1 MKFNIVLLIVFS
13 FNFVVAQQNIYKNN
27 EILIQTANN
36 INIEEIVSTF
46 NTRNI
51 EKITTVKRISNNLDI
66 WKLNIVTSQI
76 ETVLAKLRTQNGVL
90 IAQANHILTL
100 RKTPNDPLYSNQWQY
115 VNSGQLGGIMDADI
129 DADLAWDLTT
139 GGVTAN
145 GDTIVVAVIDDGLDI
160 NHPDLG
166 NNIWVNY
173 QEIPDNGIDDDNNG
187 FVDDINGWN
196 TYLNN
201 NDITDNGQGSHGTRV
216 WGVIGAKGNNEIGV
230 AGVNW
235 NVKGM
240 IVVGGG
246 DEAEAIAAY
255 DYVLTQK
262 KMYLQSNGQTGAYVV
277 ATNSSWGTDFGQP
290 IDAPLWCAFYD
301 TMGVYGILSAGATIN
316 GNQNVDLV
324 GDLPTACPSN
334 YLISVTNTASN
345 DTKINFAGYGLTTI
359 DLGAP
364 GSMVYNI
371 SATNFGG
378 AYSGNLNGTSFAT
391 PHVAGAIALLH
402 SLPSKQFAD
411 LSISNPSQASSFIR
425 QFILTGVDTISSL
438 KNITVTGGR
447 LNLFGAMQKFRTQ
460 FNDLQFTGN
469 DEKNSDKLIL
479 KLYPNPTNNWL
490 KIALNEV
497 AKSPIELKIFNISGQ
512 LIKSETLSPNAIY
525 NLNVSDLSKGLY
537 FVHLQSD
544 GKTYTEKLLIQ

>member
-1 MKFNIVLLIVFS
+1 MKFKILLILTFS
-13 FNFVVAQQNIYKNN
+13 LKFAVAQNIAFKSN
-27 EILIQTANN
+27 EILIQKASNSD
-36 INIEEIVSTF
+36 IEKIVSTF
-46 NTRNI
+46 NSRNE
-51 EKITTVKRISNNLDI
+51 EKITAVKRVSGNLDI
-66 WKLNIVTSQI
+66 WKLNINAANPLDVIS
-76 ETVLAKLRTQNGVL
+76 KLKTQNDVL
-90 IAQANHILTL
+90 IAQVNHILTL
-100 RKTPNDPLYSNQWQY
+100 RKAPNDPSFSNQWQY
-115 VNSGQLGGIMDADI
+115 INSGQFGGIIDADI
-129 DADLAWDLTT
+129 DADLAWDWST

-166 NNIWVNY
+166 NNIWVNHN
-173 QEIPDNGIDDDNNG
+173 EIPDNGMDDDNNG
-187 FVDDINGWN
+187 FIDDINGWN

-235 NVKGM
+235 HVKGM

-246 DEAEAIAAY
+246 DESEAIAAY

-262 KMYLQSNGQTGAYVV
+262 KMYLQSNGQQGAYVV

-290 IDAPLWCAFYD
+290 ADAPLWCAFYD
-301 TMGVYGILSAGATIN
+301 SMGVYGILSAGATIN

-411 LSISNPSQASSFIR
+411 LSISNPSQASSLIKE
-425 QFILTGVDTISSL
+425 FILTGVDTVSSL

-447 LNLFGAMQKFRTQ
+447 LNLFGAMQKFKTH
-460 FNDLQFTGN
+460 FNDLQFAGN
-469 DEKNSDKLIL
+469 NEKNLESLVL

-490 KIALNEV
+490 KIVLNEV
-497 AKSPIELKIFNISGQ
+497 TKSPIELKIFSASGQ
-512 LIKSETLSPNAIY
+512 LVKSEMLSPNAIY
-525 NLNVSDLSKGLY
+525 NINVSELSKGLY

-544 GKTYTEKLLIQ
+544 DKTFSEKLLIQ